1 LASTIITHIIGST
14 ILIGVLIATTLYSG
28 YLLNIVKTNNLSEIY
43 RALAER
49 IASDLRTELINA
61 YMKNINNTMIQLILP
76 VEATSLEGYNV
87 YIGKG
92 VELVKLFPRLT
103 SDPSYNN
110 DAVYVVVSSP
120 DQVIYSYSLV
130 VSPNDLPV
138 NVLLARG
145 KLLIEREKV
154 GFDPARGY
162 SEGGVPWLCRQAFNI
177 TERSGVKV
185 SSFKYLVNIS
195 IDPSNL
201 TCRYGDLSFTPK
213 PNGSDIRFTMDD
225 GVTPLRYWIESWN
238 TSKAIVWVEIPDL
251 SPNSNRT
258 LYMYWGAS
266 FAVDRSD
273 IYIFPF
279 YDNLSKYISKDDLKD
294 VWSVISGNANY
305 TVYGNGSGLVV
316 SATYNGQGYVNIFS
330 RTVFNTSMYPGLIA
344 EFYGAPIDTNN
355 NTVNYKAGF
364 YAEYPGFLKYNIT
377 FIPKVI
383 DPTSNL
389 VNYTIIYGNWSI
401 GLNETTLNRYL
412 DAYNYT
418 YVNQKYI
425 ALAVRQNPAPGIP
438 PGQEYYQIL
447 YKVRVLNDGV
457 YRGIY
462 VAEENTTSTKYYGFL
477 LSWSNTSGLCLYG
490 YWDNGGGN
498 GVPAEG
504 NIQQLESTPCN
515 QSETLN
521 ENGKWYYILL
531 EIWGPGSA
539 APGGNVLVYDEDG
552 SEILKYSWG
561 EKDRTDGKS
570 EFALQPNYVGPL
582 AVSIGNPPQYNS
594 SFDDLVS
601 ARSNKTVD
609 LKYINVTGLP
619 EGWSACL
626 SDAVYNSNTSKID
639 YALIGCGES
648 VNGVAV
654 INVSTHPI
662 LGALA
667 PPLLQIFDD
676 SLRLV
681 DSILIYTNISGG
693 TVIKYTGLSEDG
705 GLVSALIKG
714 VYDVGCGKGNTK
726 VKHYLATYWDNT
738 TRLCNYSWTTR
749 TTSIGYYNGSFY
761 YFIDGQ
767 YSVKYD
773 SRLPVETLRLVFGVE
788 SSSKKTNTT
797 GIYKWVRVRPFVY
810 PEPLVTPWGT
820 PEGAQVPKPP
830 TLAIESY
837 QGYIVFSSK
846 LLVDLGIMIRSDGTL
861 VVVVI
866 IHGARSA

>member
-1 LASTIITHIIGST
+1 VASTIITHIIGST

-61 YMKNINNTMIQLILP
+61 YMKNINNTVIQLILP
-76 VEATSLEGYNV
+76 VEAASLEGYNV

-92 VELVKLFPRLT
+92 VELVKLFPRLS

-120 DQVIYSYSLV
+120 DQIIYSYSLV

-195 IDPSNL
+195 INPSNL
-201 TCRYGDLSFTPK
+201 TCRYGDLLVTPK
-213 PNGSDIRFTMDD
+213 PDGSDIRFTMDD
-225 GVTPLRYWIESWN
+225 GVTPLRYWIESWSP
-238 TSKAIVWVEIPDL
+238 SKAIVWVEIPDL

-258 LYMYWGAS
+258 IYMYWGAP

-273 IYIFPF
+273 KSIFPF
-279 YDNLSKYISKDDLKD
+279 YDDLDKYISKDDLKD
-294 VWSVISGNANY
+294 AWSVISENASY
-305 TVYGNGSGLVV
+305 TVYGNGSWLVV
-316 SATYNGQGYVNIFS
+316 SATYSGQGYVNIFS

-344 EFYGAPIDTNN
+344 EFYGAPIDTEEKNKKN
-355 NTVNYKAGF
+355 DVNYKAGF
-364 YAEYPGFLKYNIT
+364 YAEYPGFSKYNIT

-383 DPTSNL
+383 DPTSDL

-425 ALAVRQNPAPGIP
+425 ALAVRQNPTPGIP

-462 VAEENTTSTKYYGFL
+462 VAGENTTSTKYYGFL
-477 LSWSNTSGLCLYG
+477 LSWNNTNGLCLYG
-490 YWDNGGGN
+490 YGGGN
-498 GVPAEG
+498 NPAEG
-504 NIQQLESTPCN
+504 EIKLLESTPCN
-515 QSETLN
+515 QSERLD

-531 EIWGPGSA
+531 DVQGPGSA
-539 APGGNVLVYDEDG
+539 NDVKVLVYDEDG
-552 SEILKYSWG
+552 NTILEYSKNG
-561 EKDRTDGKS
+561 ADFT
-570 EFALQPNYVGPL
+570 LQPDYVGPL
-582 AVSIGNPPQYNS
+582 AVSMGNPPQYNS

-601 ARSNKTVD
+601 ARSNTRVD
-609 LKYINVTGLP
+609 LRYINVTGLP

-626 SDAVYNSNTSKID
+626 SDAVYNSNTSKIG

-662 LGALA
+662 LGVLA
-667 PPLLQIFDD
+667 PPILQIFDD

-681 DSILIYTNISGG
+681 DSIPIYINISGG

-714 VYDVGCGKGNTK
+714 VDDVKCDNTN
-726 VKHYLATYWDNT
+726 VKNQYLATYGDSSKP
-738 TRLCNYSWTTR
+738 LCNYGWTTH

-761 YFIDGQ
+761 YFIDGG
-767 YSVKYD
+767 YVTKYD

-788 SSSKKTNTT
+788 SSSEKTNTNTNTT

-846 LLVDLGIMIRSDGTL
+846 LLVDLGIIIRSDGVL
-861 VVVVI
+861 VAVVI
-866 IHGARSA
+866 IHGVRSA

>member
-1 LASTIITHIIGST
+1 MASTIITHIIGST

-49 IASDLRTELINA
+49 IASDLRTALINA

-76 VEATSLEGYNV
+76 VEAASLEGYNV

-92 VELVKLFPRLT
+92 DELIKLFPRL
-103 SDPSYNN
+103 SNDPSYNS
-110 DAVYVVVSSP
+110 DSVYVVVSSP

-177 TERSGVKV
+177 TERSGVNV

-195 IDPSNL
+195 INPSNL
-201 TCRYGDLSFTPK
+201 TCRYGDLLVTPK
-213 PNGSDIRFTMDD
+213 PDGSDIRFTMDD
-225 GVTPLRYWIESWN
+225 GVTPLRYWIESWSP
-238 TSKAIVWVEIPDL
+238 SKAIVWVEIPNL

-258 LYMYWGAS
+258 IYIYWGAP

-273 IYIFPF
+273 KSIFPF
-279 YDNLSKYISKDDLKD
+279 YDDLDKYISKDDLKD
-294 VWSVISGNANY
+294 AWGVISENTSY
-305 TVYGNGSGLVV
+305 TVYGNGSWLVV
-316 SATYNGQGYVNIFS
+316 SATYSDQGYVNIFS
-330 RTVFNTSMYPGLIA
+330 RIVFNTSMYPGLIA
-344 EFYGAPIDTNN
+344 EFYGAPIDTGKNS
-355 NTVNYKAGF
+355 VNYKAGF
-364 YAEYPGFLKYNIT
+364 YAEYPGFSKYNIT

-383 DPTSNL
+383 DPTTDL

-418 YVNQKYI
+418 YANQKYI
-425 ALAVRQNPAPGIP
+425 ALAVRQNPAPSIP

-447 YKVRVLNDGV
+447 YKVRVLNDSV

-490 YWDNGGGN
+490 YWDNRGGSRD
-498 GVPAEG
+498 PAEG
-504 NIQQLESTPCN
+504 NIQQLGSTPCN
-515 QSETLN
+515 QNETLD

-531 EIWGPGSA
+531 EIRSPGSA
-539 APGGNVLVYDEDG
+539 NPEVDVLVYDEDG
-552 SEILKYSWG
+552 NTILTYSRKG
-561 EKDRTDGKS
+561 T

-582 AVSIGNPPQYNS
+582 AVSMGNPPQYNS

-601 ARSNKTVD
+601 ARSDRPVD
-609 LKYINVTGLP
+609 LKYINVTGIP

-626 SDAVYNSNTSKID
+626 SDAVYDSNTSNIG
-639 YALIGCGES
+639 YTLIGCGES
-648 VNGVAV
+648 DNGVA
-654 INVSTHPI
+654 IIDVSTHPI
-662 LGALA
+662 LGVLA

-676 SLRLV
+676 SSRLV
-681 DSILIYTNISGG
+681 ASIPIYANISGG

-705 GLVSALIKG
+705 GLVSALTKG
-714 VYDVGCGKGNTK
+714 VDG
-726 VKHYLATYWDNT
+726 VKCNNANIAKQYLATYRDDST
-738 TRLCNYSWTTR
+738 SLCSVMSYSWAVHA
-749 TTSIGYYNGSFY
+749 TSIGYYNGSFY

-767 YSVKYD
+767 YFVKYG
-773 SRLPVETLRLVFGVE
+773 SKLPVETLRLVFGVE
-788 SSSKKTNTT
+788 SSNRNTNTT

-830 TLAIESY
+830 TLAIDSY

-846 LLVDLGIMIRSDGTL
+846 LLVDLGIMIRGDGVL

-866 IHGARSA
+866 IHGVRSA